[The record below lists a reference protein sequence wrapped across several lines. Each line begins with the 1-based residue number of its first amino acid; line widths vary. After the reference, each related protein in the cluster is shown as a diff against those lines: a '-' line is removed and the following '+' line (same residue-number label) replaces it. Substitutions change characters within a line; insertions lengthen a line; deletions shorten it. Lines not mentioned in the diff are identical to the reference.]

1 MNGIENVACF
11 GGTEEWNE
19 KQTERQRERERERER
34 EHAREDETLRSAND
48 ISAPNGATE
57 AGKPGG
63 EKQIYGSRE

>member
-1 MNGIENVACF
+1 MASKTWRVSGAQRNGTRN
-11 GGTEEWNE
+11 
-19 KQTERQRERERERER
+19 RQRDKEREKERER